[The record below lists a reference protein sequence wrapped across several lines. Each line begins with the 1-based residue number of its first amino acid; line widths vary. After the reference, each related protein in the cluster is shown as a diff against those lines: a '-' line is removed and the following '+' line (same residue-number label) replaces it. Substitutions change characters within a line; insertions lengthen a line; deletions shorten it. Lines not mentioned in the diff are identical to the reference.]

1 MITTSIPDC
10 LVKKVVFKEL
20 DVEGTVIIADD
31 DISIRT
37 VLTQAVSRAGCR
49 VKATGALSTLWRWIE
64 DSEGDA
70 LILDVVLPD
79 GDALD
84 MLPAIRKKRPE
95 LPIIVI
101 SANNTMLTTIR
112 ANKSGAYDY
121 FPKPFEIRDILGVLN
136 KALSSRAQKMR
147 SFSTDIRNEG
157 VGEGNNNLPLVGR
170 SQSMQEIYRVIARLV
185 NTDLTVMLIGAS
197 GTGKH
202 LVAKALHDFGN
213 RKEKP
218 FLSINLAAIPDEKIE
233 IELFGSSNITNGKNS
248 KGKFELA
255 EGGTLFLDDVGE
267 MPFSVQTRLLRVLQL
282 QDGEYSNNGI
292 KGNLSSNVRIISSTQ
307 SDLKAAIGSGMFRED
322 LFFRLN
328 VIPVVLPLLSE
339 RTEDIPELCNFFFQ
353 QCVADGLPEKSLTA
367 KSINLLKEQIWR
379 GNVREL
385 RNFVQRLVVLSPDE
399 VITDNLVKE
408 QLNLFVE
415 KEVVEELETVEGL
428 SESVEKH
435 LVRYF
440 ELHGNLL
447 PPNGLY
453 NRILKE
459 IEYPLISLALNAAR
473 GNQLKAAK
481 LLGIN
486 RNTLRKKVRELNIN
500 VSQLKKMM

>member
-1 MITTSIPDC
+1 MQDC
-10 LVKKVVFKEL
+10 LVKMVLLKEL

-37 VLTQAVSRAGCR
+37 VLTQAVTRAGCR

-64 DSEGDA
+64 DGEGDA
-70 LILDVVLPD
+70 LILDVILPD

-95 LPIIVI
+95 LPVIVI

-112 ANKSGAYDY
+112 ANKSGAYEY
-121 FPKPFEIRDILGVLN
+121 FPKPFEIRDILGVLS
-136 KALSSRAQKMR
+136 KALAKRAQKMR
-147 SFSTDIRNEG
+147 SLNTDIRNEVVDENG
-157 VGEGNNNLPLVGR
+157 PDLPLVGR

-197 GTGKH
+197 GTGKQ
-202 LVAKALHDFGN
+202 LVARALHDFGD
-213 RKEKP
+213 RKEQP
-218 FLSINLAAIPDEKIE
+218 FVSINLAAIPDEQIE
-233 IELFGSSNITNGKNS
+233 IELFGSHNIENEKNY

-255 EGGTLFLDDVGE
+255 EGGTLFLDEVGE
-267 MPFSVQTRLLRVLQL
+267 MPFSVQTRLLRVLQV
-282 QDGEYSNNGI
+282 QDGEYSKSGI
-292 KGNLSSNVRIISSTQ
+292 QAEVSSNVRIISSTQ
-307 SDLKAAIGSGMFRED
+307 SDLKAAIASGKFRED

-328 VIPVVLPLLSE
+328 VIPVMLPLLNE
-339 RTEDIPELCNFFFQ
+339 RTEDIPELCTFFFK
-353 QCVADGLPEKSLTA
+353 QCVADGLPEKSLTSKA
-367 KSINLLKEQIWR
+367 MVLLKEQIWR

-385 RNFVQRLVVLSPDE
+385 RNFVQRLAVLSPDE
-399 VITDNLVKE
+399 VVADDLVKE
-408 QLNLFVE
+408 QLNLFSE
-415 KEVVEELETVEGL
+415 KRGGKELEVVEGL
-428 SESVEKH
+428 SASVEKH
-435 LVRYF
+435 LIRYF

-459 IEYPLISLALNAAR
+459 IEYPLISLTLNFVK

-486 RNTLRKKVRELNIN
+486 RNTLRKKVSELNIN
-500 VSQLKKMM
+500 VSLLKKMM

>member
-1 MITTSIPDC
+1 M
-10 LVKKVVFKEL
+10 
-20 DVEGTVIIADD
+20 EGTVIIADD

-64 DSEGDA
+64 DGEGDA
-70 LILDVVLPD
+70 LILDVILPD

-84 MLPAIRKKRPE
+84 MLPAIGKKRPE
-95 LPIIVI
+95 LPVIVI

-112 ANKSGAYDY
+112 ANKSGAYEY
-121 FPKPFEIRDILGVLN
+121 FPKPFEIRDILGVLS
-136 KALSSRAQKMR
+136 KALSSRAQKMH
-147 SFSTDIRNEG
+147 SLSTDIRNER
-157 VGEGNNNLPLVGR
+157 VGDNSSGLPLVGR

-197 GTGKH
+197 GTGKQ
-202 LVAKALHDFGN
+202 LVARALHDFGN
-213 RKEKP
+213 RKEQA
-218 FLSINLAAIPDEKIE
+218 FISINLAAIPDEQIE
-233 IELFGSSNITNGKNS
+233 IELFGSRNIKNGKNYE
-248 KGKFELA
+248 GKFELA
-255 EGGTLFLDDVGE
+255 EGGTLFLDEVGE
-267 MPFSVQTRLLRVLQL
+267 MPFSVQTRLLRVLQV
-282 QDGEYSNNGI
+282 QDGEYSKSGI
-292 KGNLSSNVRIISSTQ
+292 QGEMSSNVRIISSTQ
-307 SDLKAAIGSGMFRED
+307 SDLKTAIGSGKFRED

-328 VIPVVLPLLSE
+328 VIPVVLPLLNE

-353 QCVADGLPEKSLTA
+353 QCVADGLPEKSLTS
-367 KSINLLKEQIWR
+367 KSMDLLKEQIWR

-399 VITDNLVKE
+399 VIADDLVKE
-408 QLNLFVE
+408 QLNLFSE
-415 KEVVEELETVEGL
+415 KRGGEELEAVEGL
-428 SESVEKH
+428 SASVEKH
-435 LVRYF
+435 LIRYF

-459 IEYPLISLALNAAR
+459 IEYPLISLALNAAK

-486 RNTLRKKVRELNIN
+486 RNTLRKKVSELHIN